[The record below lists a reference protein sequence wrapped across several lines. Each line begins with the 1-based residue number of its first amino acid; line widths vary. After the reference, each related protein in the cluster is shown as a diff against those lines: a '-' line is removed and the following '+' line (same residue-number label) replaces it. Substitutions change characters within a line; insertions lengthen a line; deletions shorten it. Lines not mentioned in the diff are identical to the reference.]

1 MYIQQI
7 YTACLAEASYYI
19 ESNGEAIVIDPI
31 RDTDP
36 YIVLAN
42 ERNAKITYIFETHFH
57 ADFVSGHIELSR
69 LTEAKIIFGPNARTL
84 YSIISATDGQI
95 FQVGDLQI
103 KALHTPGHTPES
115 TCYLL
120 LSNEGREEAIF
131 TGDTLFI
138 GEVGRPDL
146 AVSKDISKEELA
158 SSLYDSLH
166 NVLLK
171 LPDHVKVYP
180 AHGAGSACGKNISS
194 ETESTIGLQK
204 QYNYALQQ
212 MTKNEFIKTVLDGMS
227 NPPKY
232 FSHDVSLNQNGYD
245 SASNIIINSLN
256 FLSISEIEK
265 ERIKG
270 ATILDVRMPQDFEN
284 FFIPNSI
291 NIGKTGMFAPW
302 VGTLIHP
309 VKPIVIICY
318 VGEEKEVISRLT
330 RIGYHNVIGYAH
342 LETDTL
348 QSEKLDRIVSIYSND
363 ITINNS
369 RLTKFL
375 DVRRID
381 EFERGHVSN
390 AIHIPL
396 DDLQIRLKELNQ
408 NTHYL
413 IYCAGGYRSM
423 IAASLCKLE
432 GYNNIK
438 NIYGGFNSIIQSNS
452 VSIV

>member
-19 ESNGEAIVIDPI
+19 ESNGQAVVIDPI

-36 YIVLAN
+36 YIALAN

-84 YSIISATDGQI
+84 YSIISATDGQV

-158 SSLYDSLH
+158 SLLYDSLH

-204 QYNYALQQ
+204 QYNYALQK
-212 MTKNEFIKTVLDGMS
+212 MTKNEFIETVLDGIPT
-227 NPPKY
+227 PPNY
-232 FSHDVSLNQNGYD
+232 FSHDVSLNQNGYE
-245 SASNIIINSLN
+245 SASKIILNSLN
-256 FLSISEIEK
+256 LLSISEIEK
-265 ERIKG
+265 ECVKG
-270 ATILDVRMPQDFEN
+270 ATILDVRMPQDFEKN
-284 FFIPNSI
+284 FIPKSI

-302 VGTLIHP
+302 VGTLIPP
-309 VKPIVIICY
+309 VKPIIIICY
-318 VGEEKEVISRLT
+318 TGEEKEVISRLT

-342 LETDTL
+342 LEIATSPL
-348 QSEKLDRIVSIYSND
+348 VKSNQIVSIYSHD
-363 ITINNS
+363 IKNHNS

-381 EFERGHVSN
+381 EFERGHIVN

-396 DDLQIRLKELNQ
+396 DDLQSRLKELNK

-423 IAASLCKLE
+423 IAASLCKLQ